1 MTSNSS
7 ALRRLRAVTSMPT
20 ETADERGTKVLAAAS
35 AIRNVDADMISDYV
49 RSLLES
55 GIWQDYRLPNGNR
68 YQWRSQ
74 EFDFFLTVTGLDPAL
89 IDHVVR
95 GSGDRV
101 LLVAVAEATSDRA
114 DADRRSL
121 EEVAARYPEI
131 ADRLSGHPLA
141 GTAVRRLISK
151 RQAQLDFI
159 NGKGADSAY
168 RPRKRWEVRWNGAD
182 ETDVVAEA
190 IVAKLMATPE
200 LAEMVLQGLKENRH
214 SGRRIRT

>member
-7 ALRRLRAVTSMPT
+7 ALRRLRAVSSMPT
-20 ETADERGTKVLAAAS
+20 ETADERGNKVLAAAS
-35 AIRNVDADMISDYV
+35 AIRNVDADMIGDYV
-49 RSLLES
+49 RTLLSS
-55 GIWQDYRLPNGNR
+55 GIWRDYRLPNGTR

-74 EFDFFLTVTGLDPAL
+74 EFDYFLTVTGLDPAL

-95 GSGDRV
+95 GSGDRA

-114 DADRRSL
+114 DADRRSVD
-121 EEVAARYPEI
+121 EVAASYPEI
-131 ADRLSGHPLA
+131 ADRLFGHPLA
-141 GTAVRRLISK
+141 GAAVRRLINK

-168 RPRKRWEVRWNGAD
+168 RPRKRWEVRWNGAN

-190 IVAKLMATPE
+190 IVAKLMSTPE
-200 LAEMVLQGLKENRH
+200 LAAMVLKGLNDGRH
-214 SGRRIRT
+214 SSKAHSK